1 VGICAICVAV
11 CEAFGKKA
19 GFDQA
24 LIGEAEGC
32 WSGTRSANADEF
44 GDNPKSGWR
53 AFHSV
58 TRWELSCSQG

>member
-1 VGICAICVAV
+1 V

-24 LIGEAEGC
+24 LTGEAEGC

-58 TRWELSCSQG
+58 TRWELSCS